1 MIMALVDSSKLK
13 NIVKMFGNN
22 IHPAQLGRVINRAAL
37 YFEYSEASQFPN
49 LDDFENPNESEFPNF
64 DKLIPADNNEISLL
78 NVEAVNIPSTAGGFS
93 GSSVPVN
100 FWTGFANGNNPSAR
114 STVSF
119 SGKLILP
126 FGIRTPG
133 GFIFSQI
140 VGDAPARGEFIKVK
154 IQVYRVKI

>member
-1 MIMALVDSSKLK
+1 MALVDSSKLE

-22 IHPAQLGRVINRAAL
+22 IHPAQLGRVIERAAL

-49 LDDFENPNESEFPNF
+49 LDDFENPNEVDFPSF
-64 DKLIPADNNEISLL
+64 DKLIPEENNEISLM
-78 NVEAVNIPSTAGGFS
+78 NVETVNIPSTDAG
-93 GSSVPVN
+93 VPVN

-126 FGIRTPG
+126 YGIRQSG

-140 VGDAPARGEFIKVK
+140 LGDAPARGELIKVK